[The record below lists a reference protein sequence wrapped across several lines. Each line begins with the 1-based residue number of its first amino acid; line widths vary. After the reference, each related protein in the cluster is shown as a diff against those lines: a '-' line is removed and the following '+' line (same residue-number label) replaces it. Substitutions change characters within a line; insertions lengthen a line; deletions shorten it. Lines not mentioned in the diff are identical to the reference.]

1 MRSTGS
7 RNTSGSRRSRVWE
20 LLATLHPED
29 LLEGGAAHLEL
40 LVGGLARSDRALDL
54 EAGPAHHARDRGV
67 RVALAPGEHLHRHR
81 GAPETDRRLGSGASQ
96 SGPADPDVA
105 HGRGPRQPRHTG
117 PTAAAMLR
125 VPRPG

>member
-54 EAGPAHHARDRGV
+54 EPGPAPHARDRGV
-67 RVALAPGEHLHRHR
+67 RVALAPCDVPPRPR
-81 GAPETDRRLGSGASQ
+81 RAPEADRRLGSGASQ
-96 SGPADPDVA
+96 SGPADRRVA
-105 HGRGPRQPRHTG
+105 HGRGSQ
-117 PTAAAMLR
+117 
-125 VPRPG
+125 